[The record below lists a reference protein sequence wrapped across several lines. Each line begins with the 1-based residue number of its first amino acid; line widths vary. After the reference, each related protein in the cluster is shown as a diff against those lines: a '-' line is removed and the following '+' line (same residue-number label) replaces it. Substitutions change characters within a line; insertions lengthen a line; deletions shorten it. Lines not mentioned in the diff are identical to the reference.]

1 MAYISMTLSHF
12 RHGGRTARLATPRA
26 RSGSDGY
33 YSWFLVSK
41 TKFPDHPRFMFS
53 AGVSLQ
59 CVIGGTPPRCHWARR
74 DDGGFCSIR
83 SPSHFAPC
91 PLSLTTAT
99 RFEINVAEQIPICLF
114 GHASNDHVL
123 ANGTGNIT
131 SFAFHSILL
140 LGELDRLIFCL
151 HLQQSA
157 SWVSAEMDVLLKPS
171 FETPEHIVTTA
182 EDISPISEL
191 LPMHHVPSAT
201 PASLIFW
208 LLTVMGMA
216 HGIQKTHEILIDECR
231 RGARP
236 SLSQDTDIMKG
247 VDSLEGC
254 IFAYSSIHATSKP
267 NIAVKFQELS
277 IGAVFPSAPIKS
289 NRDLGNIDL
298 EPGCGS

>member
-171 FETPEHIVTTA
+171 FEIQNVQFTEILAISRISRTEFCQMTSISRKRCRKNPSIILNELMSPD
-182 EDISPISEL
+182 EDLRMESSIAPHFKYPGS
-191 LPMHHVPSAT
+191 
-201 PASLIFW
+201 ASLVQ
-208 LLTVMGMA
+208 LQVNL
-216 HGIQKTHEILIDECR
+216 
-231 RGARP
+231 
-236 SLSQDTDIMKG
+236 
-247 VDSLEGC
+247 
-254 IFAYSSIHATSKP
+254 
-267 NIAVKFQELS
+267 
-277 IGAVFPSAPIKS
+277 
-289 NRDLGNIDL
+289 
-298 EPGCGS
+298 